1 MENYNNHIPDIDEDY
16 DDGED
21 EFGMFLGGLPQII
34 TDPKKDIRSL
44 LKLSE

>member
-1 MENYNNHIPDIDEDY
+1 MDKYNINNPHIDEDY
-16 DDGED
+16 NDGEED
-21 EFGMFLGGLPQII
+21 FGMFLGGIPKIL